1 MHFNT
6 SEIKLRWCLGT
17 LVKKENRTKKTVKEN
32 VFNYDREK
40 RKNNLE
46 EEKKIH
52 ERTLS
57 NKIGE
62 QSTGRQFL
70 PKKGMCSI
78 NEKEIYH
85 SP

>member
-46 EEKKIH
+46 EEKKYMSVH
-52 ERTLS
+52 CQTRQE
-57 NKIGE
+57 NKVQGDN
-62 QSTGRQFL
+62 FY
-70 PKKGMCSI
+70 PKKVCAV
-78 NEKEIYH
+78 
-85 SP
+85 